1 MNFEHCGTF
10 GNIFYFLFVPKGPA
24 KNAQVVM
31 IRSITEDWFFPF
43 FVDWDMAIGVE
54 EFNKLICKAYEEEFT
69 VVVSTCDQSGKNE
82 GLRNKL
88 KITPKQKVFKYGGN
102 LSINMLLSFVLLYL
116 LSLMKIQNTVLSFKG
131 LMNHKKHEVYKRTK
145 L

>member
-10 GNIFYFLFVPKGPA
+10 GNIFYFLFDPKGPA

-88 KITPKQKVFKYGGN
+88 EITPKQPFCFIKVKNDTEIKVFF
-102 LSINMLLSFVLLYL
+102 LHDWVHI
-116 LSLMKIQNTVLSFKG
+116 FK
-131 LMNHKKHEVYKRTK
+131 V
-145 L
+145 